1 MAYNN
6 LDKHTLPP
14 AKKVK
19 KRKKQKTKNK
29 RRSNNIDIV

>member
-19 KRKKQKTKNK
+19 KRKKEKTKEEV
-29 RRSNNIDIV
+29 IT

>member
-19 KRKKQKTKNK
+19 KRKKEKRKNK